1 MGRLRL
7 RFLMALTGVTLL
19 VVYLLAALAGYQ
31 LLAVV
36 WQYRPDPVRAVAYF
50 VVATLVIGYLSYRLG
65 TTALLS
71 ELDTR
76 ELTEADAPWLYARID
91 AIRENI
97 TVGDVTVYA
106 ARMDAPNALAL
117 GTAGGGALVL
127 DYGLFKILTA
137 EELEAVVAHE
147 LAHLESR
154 DGLLQTLGYTLVRT
168 VGGVLYLAL
177 LPVGLLVGGILRAL
191 AWLRGETPRP
201 FSVHLAVVQFRV
213 VQFVILLLFAV
224 TLVLR
229 AHSRRREFAADDRA
243 VEATGKPI
251 ALARALVKIERAASP
266 AWGTLS
272 PLYIHGDEGGLLTR
286 LLATHPRME
295 ARIERLVRKAN
306 RGGRRR
312 PPR

>member
-213 VQFVILLLFAV
+213 IQFVILLLFAV
-224 TLVLR
+224 TLALR

>member
-36 WQYRPDPVRAVAYF
+36 WQYRPDPVRAIAYF

>member
-213 VQFVILLLFAV
+213 IQFVILLLFAV

-251 ALARALVKIERAASP
+251 TLARALVKIERAASP

>member
-7 RFLMALTGVTLL
+7 RFLMALIGVTLL

-36 WQYRPDPVRAVAYF
+36 WQYRPDPVRAIAYF